1 MARLTGRAAGVPRA
15 RVSFLDGRGT
25 SLTGIHRA
33 PPHQR
38 YAPTKQRPFP
48 SPQVVLSR
56 GLTGYYGRLRRPP
69 GQRSTSRRAPVIGR
83 HAPAAFPQ
91 ATGPGRA
98 SPVPAVTIRTFRA
111 PYAGESLAAVL
122 QDLHRFHGL
131 HPEARGSALPLSCL
145 PAGILTT
152 RQASLHATD
161 HPVAPPKGL
170 LTLGSGTGRFPPTP
184 PACYGASWQL
194 PRPDLHRQATTSATS
209 DQPTT

>member
-1 MARLTGRAAGVPRA
+1 MTVARLTGRAAGVPRA

-25 SLTGIHRA
+25 SRTGIHRA

-98 SPVPAVTIRTFRA
+98 SPVPAVTLDTFRA
-111 PYAGESLAAVL
+111 PYAGQSLTA
-122 QDLHRFHGL
+122 
-131 HPEARGSALPLSCL
+131 ALPGTTPL
-145 PAGILTT
+145 P
-152 RQASLHATD
+152 
-161 HPVAPPKGL
+161 
-170 LTLGSGTGRFPPTP
+170 
-184 PACYGASWQL
+184 W
-194 PRPDLHRQATTSATS
+194 
-209 DQPTT
+209 

>member
-1 MARLTGRAAGVPRA
+1 MLQGTDLVQGSTSQGGGTSRHGTHRALLAHITHRRSSGP
-15 RVSFLDGRGT
+15 
-25 SLTGIHRA
+25 SLTGGCVVRPAPAVLRPPPTPTRLAIHFPRSSVIGHHA
-33 PPHQR
+33 PV
-38 YAPTKQRPFP
+38 TL
-48 SPQVVLSR
+48 PQV
-56 GLTGYYGRLRRPP
+56 
-69 GQRSTSRRAPVIGR
+69 
-83 HAPAAFPQ
+83 
-91 ATGPGRA
+91 TGPGRA

-111 PYAGESLAAVL
+111 PYAGESLAAAL

-161 HPVAPPKGL
+161 HPVAPPQGL
-170 LTLGSGTGRFPPTP
+170 LTLGSGTGRFPPIP